1 MSTSLPA
8 RITQQGV
15 PVRRASASA
24 RFAARVS
31 AALDPAISRS
41 FGWPFD
47 FIQVL
52 PIRAALALLLANVM
66 AYHLA
71 QIIVDYG
78 AVAAGHVLE
87 RSIVTK
93 SRPG

>member
-1 MSTSLPA
+1 MQHYVDTISRLVEDASKSKVLPA
-8 RITQQGV
+8 
-15 PVRRASASA
+15 
-24 RFAARVS
+24 
-31 AALDPAISRS
+31 
-41 FGWPFD
+41 
-47 FIQVL
+47 
-52 PIRAALALLLANVM
+52 LANVM